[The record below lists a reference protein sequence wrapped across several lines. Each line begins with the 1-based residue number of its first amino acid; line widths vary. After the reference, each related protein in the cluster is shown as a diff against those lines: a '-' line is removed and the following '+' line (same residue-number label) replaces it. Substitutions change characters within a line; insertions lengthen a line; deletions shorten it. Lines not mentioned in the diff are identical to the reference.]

1 MTGVH
6 TMSHDRYAKCVE
18 DRHSRRAIL
27 SGIASTLGVS
37 LMSPWSHVLEAA
49 PASKATKAKKVIYFY
64 MGGAMSHID
73 TFDPKPDRPDIQ
85 GDVGVVKTKTPGI
98 VFGEHMTNL
107 AELQD
112 KLAIVRSMT
121 TETADH
127 SKARYWLQ
135 TSYPVLNSIRHPS
148 MGAWICNE
156 MDKINKSLPPYVLV
170 NSGGNGHPGAGF
182 LDPSLT
188 PVPVADPEKGIENT
202 ELPSYLTEAVFK
214 RRLTLADRIDSN
226 FRKRYAGYQLESYNQ
241 MYKDAVTLMGG
252 ADLEAFDLT
261 KEPEDVQERYGS
273 SQVGLGALLARRLV
287 EHDVRFVQVDY
298 GGWDMH
304 NDVATNMSTKGP
316 ALDKALGAL
325 IRDLESS
332 GLLDETLIVLA
343 SEFGRSPGI
352 NQNAGR
358 DHHPA
363 AFSYLLAGAGIQ
375 GGAVYGKSDEQ
386 GHGIDEDP
394 VGITDFNSTIT
405 VACGLD
411 PNKEHFAPNGRP
423 FKIGGG
429 GDPIYDVLT

>member
-135 TSYPVLNSIRHPS
+135 TS
-148 MGAWICNE
+148 
-156 MDKINKSLPPYVLV
+156 PPAKRLSW
-170 NSGGNGHPGAGF
+170 NRRRGRFSGR
-182 LDPSLT
+182 LSRW
-188 PVPVADPEKGIENT
+188 PEF
-202 ELPSYLTEAVFK
+202 PSYL
-214 RRLTLADRIDSN
+214 
-226 FRKRYAGYQLESYNQ
+226 
-241 MYKDAVTLMGG
+241 
-252 ADLEAFDLT
+252 
-261 KEPEDVQERYGS
+261 
-273 SQVGLGALLARRLV
+273 
-287 EHDVRFVQVDY
+287 H
-298 GGWDMH
+298 
-304 NDVATNMSTKGP
+304 
-316 ALDKALGAL
+316 
-325 IRDLESS
+325 
-332 GLLDETLIVLA
+332 
-343 SEFGRSPGI
+343 
-352 NQNAGR
+352 
-358 DHHPA
+358 
-363 AFSYLLAGAGIQ
+363 
-375 GGAVYGKSDEQ
+375 KS
-386 GHGIDEDP
+386 
-394 VGITDFNSTIT
+394 
-405 VACGLD
+405 L
-411 PNKEHFAPNGRP
+411 
-423 FKIGGG
+423 
-429 GDPIYDVLT
+429 

>member
-1 MTGVH
+1 MV
-6 TMSHDRYAKCVE
+6 
-18 DRHSRRAIL
+18 
-27 SGIASTLGVS
+27 
-37 LMSPWSHVLEAA
+37 HVLEAA

-148 MGAWICNE
+148 MGAWISNE
-156 MDKINKSLPPYVLV
+156 MGKINKSLPPYVLV

-261 KEPEDVQERYGS
+261 KEPEEVQERYGS

-287 EHDVRFVQVDY
+287 E
-298 GGWDMH
+298 
-304 NDVATNMSTKGP
+304 A
-316 ALDKALGAL
+316 
-325 IRDLESS
+325 
-332 GLLDETLIVLA
+332 
-343 SEFGRSPGI
+343 
-352 NQNAGR
+352 
-358 DHHPA
+358 
-363 AFSYLLAGAGIQ
+363 
-375 GGAVYGKSDEQ
+375 
-386 GHGIDEDP
+386 
-394 VGITDFNSTIT
+394 
-405 VACGLD
+405 
-411 PNKEHFAPNGRP
+411 
-423 FKIGGG
+423 
-429 GDPIYDVLT
+429 